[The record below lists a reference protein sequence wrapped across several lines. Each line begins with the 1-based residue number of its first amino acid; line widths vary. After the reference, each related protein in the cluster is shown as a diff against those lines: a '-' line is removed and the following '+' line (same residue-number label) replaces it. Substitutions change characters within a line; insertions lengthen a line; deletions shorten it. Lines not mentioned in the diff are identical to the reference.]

1 MKVSINWLKEYVDFD
16 LGEKPLEELFSEMG
30 FPVEEIIEFGD
41 DQVFDLEITPNRP
54 DCLSHY
60 GIAREMA
67 AFLDLNLKEPEF
79 PLKEENK
86 DAEFDVKI
94 EDQELCPKYVARILE
109 DVEVKDSPEWLKN
122 KLKKMGVQSK
132 NSVVDFSNYILF
144 AFGHPTHV
152 FDMDKLQGG
161 LRIRKGKGEKI
172 LCLDEELRE
181 VTQDDLII
189 ADLRAPVAIA
199 GVIGGEESSVTF
211 STRKVLIESAYFNP
225 QSIRKTS
232 KRLGISTEASYR
244 FERGADPEVPERI
257 ADVLASL
264 ISKYSG
270 AKVLRGRIM
279 KGELKEKR
287 EISTSREF
295 IEKSLGAN
303 LEQEFFKSK
312 LSKIGCKVEKEGKIL
327 RIKPPSWRRDLEIP
341 EDIVEEIARLKGYGV
356 FPSILPSI
364 AQPQGLTTPIRD
376 FRWSLRNLLSSLWY
390 MEAMTYVFVSDEKDK
405 FSGGEGN
412 PLRLMNPLNKKE
424 PLLRR
429 SLILTLLDSVS
440 LNLRM
445 GNKGAALFELGKVY
459 WEENGE
465 SREEEKLALIET
477 GILLD
482 KGWSREE
489 PLLASFYSLKG
500 TIEWLYSYFGVSLKF
515 REGLH
520 PLFEDGYALNFGN
533 GWMGLVKRELLDI
546 YRIDEEVFAA
556 EIPIKALLN
565 GKVASFR
572 DFLKFPSVKRDVSL
586 LFSLSTKY
594 SEIERKI
601 SSLGIPILHS
611 FFLVDLYRGKG
622 IAHNKKSLTFS
633 FVFRTEEK
641 TLKSEEV
648 EKALEDIVRTLEREF
663 GAIRRRND

>member
-199 GVIGGEESSVTF
+199 GIIGGEESSVTF

-303 LEQEFFKSK
+303 LEQEFFKNK